1 MPQTVYNLD
10 MAQQIAGLIVERGT
24 YNGRFSTSEAVP
36 PGRFLE
42 LASGSLR
49 LPQGT
54 TLTAPIGVTPYF
66 SHLPAQ
72 TDGTNN
78 LYRSGD
84 NPALLR
90 KGQIWVEYAGTAPS
104 VGASVNIMHSSTTAT
119 NRGKVTA
126 SATSATAGSEISAV
140 EGLKCMAVDTA
151 GGLALVE
158 LNLPA

>member
-10 MAQQIAGLIVERGT
+10 MAQQVAGLIVDRAT

-42 LASGSLR
+42 LASGALR

-72 TDGTNN
+72 TDGSNN

-84 NPALLR
+84 QPALVR
-90 KGQIWVEYAGTAPS
+90 KGQVWCEYSGTAPT
-104 VGASVNIMHSSTTAT
+104 VGQSVNIMHSSTTAT
-119 NRGKVTA
+119 HRGKVTG
-126 SATSATAGSEISAV
+126 SAPSGGAGTEVTAV
-140 EGLKCMAVDTA
+140 EGLKCMAVDTTNS
-151 GGLALVE
+151 LALVE
-158 LNLPA
+158 INLPA